1 MAANLKNAPP
11 AGGKKDEKGAP
22 KPEKERWSPDW
33 KWVALGLGFAL
44 TSIGA
49 TVLGV
54 HFYAQHF
61 LVKEVTKKEYVLK
74 MPAKP
79 GPSVP
84 LFTTAIT
91 NLKGGRYLRYS
102 LVLQYAA
109 DEHLWPTGGGGSGG
123 HGSGKPV
130 NPLEKYE
137 PLMKDVV
144 VSTISRHSA
153 AELLEPEGREQLKM
167 KIKNNINHELKA
179 AFGGGESGDGHGEAA
194 EGAAALPEVLRVFFT
209 EFVVS

>member
-11 AGGKKDEKGAP
+11 AGKKDDKGAG

-54 HFYAQHF
+54 HFYAQNF

-79 GPSVP
+79 GPSVS
-84 LFTTAIT
+84 LFTTQVV
-91 NLKGGRYLRYS
+91 NLKGGRFLRFS
-102 LVLQYAA
+102 VVLQYAA
-109 DEHLWPTGGGGSGG
+109 NEHLWPTGGGGSSG
-123 HGSGKPV
+123 HGSSKAV
-130 NPLEKYE
+130 NPLEKFE

-153 AELLEPEGREQLKM
+153 TELLDTEGRERLKA
-167 KIKNNINHELKA
+167 KIKANINHEIKA
-179 AFGGGESGDGHGEAA
+179 AFGASEGHGDA
-194 EGAAALPEVLRVFFT
+194 EEGSPLPEVMRVFFT

>member
-11 AGGKKDEKGAP
+11 AGKKDEKASG

-54 HFYAQHF
+54 HFYAQNF
-61 LVKEVTKKEYVLK
+61 LVQTKVEKQYVLK
-74 MPAKP
+74 MPPKP
-79 GPSVP
+79 GPSAP
-84 LFTTAIT
+84 LITTGIV

-102 LVLQYAA
+102 VVLQYAA
-109 DEHLWPTGGGGSGG
+109 NEHLWPTGGGGSGG
-123 HGSGKPV
+123 HGSGKPT

-153 AELLEPEGREQLKM
+153 AELLEPEGRENLKA
-167 KIKNNINHELKA
+167 KIRANINHEIKA
-179 AFGGGESGDGHGEAA
+179 AFGAAEGHGDGHGDAA
-194 EGAAALPEVLRVFFT
+194 EGQALPEVLRVFFT

>member
-11 AGGKKDEKGAP
+11 AGKKDDKGSG

-54 HFYAQHF
+54 HFYAQNF

-74 MPAKP
+74 MPPKP

-84 LFTTAIT
+84 LFATQIV
-91 NLKGGRYLRYS
+91 NLKGGRYLRFS
-102 LVLQYAA
+102 IVLQYAA

-123 HGSGKPV
+123 HGGGKPT

-167 KIKNNINHELKA
+167 KIKANINHELKA
-179 AFGGGESGDGHGEAA
+179 AFGGAESMGDGHGDSAQ
-194 EGAAALPEVLRVFFT
+194 EGAALPEVLRVFFT